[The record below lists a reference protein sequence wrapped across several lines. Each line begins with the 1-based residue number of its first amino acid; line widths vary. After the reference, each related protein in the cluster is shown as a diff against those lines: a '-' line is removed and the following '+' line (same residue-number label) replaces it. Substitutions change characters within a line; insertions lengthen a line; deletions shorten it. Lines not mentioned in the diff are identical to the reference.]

1 MEATFL
7 NHKDVPVTVWE
18 MRVMFYKG
26 GEEFVP
32 EERPNLAY
40 TGSRSRRGAFEL
52 MTLPPRIP
60 AKRTIFVTLPLN
72 MPDIM
77 RTFEEADRIEFV
89 AVIEGA
95 GTISSRLD
103 SWKTRPAQKERLLT
117 RSRYYSPNVGE

>member
-1 MEATFL
+1 
-7 NHKDVPVTVWE
+7 
-18 MRVMFYKG
+18 
-26 GEEFVP
+26 
-32 EERPNLAY
+32 
-40 TGSRSRRGAFEL
+40 

-60 AKRTIFVTLPLN
+60 AKRTIFVTPPLN